1 MLLKNKIKLTYIS
14 IGILLLA
21 IISFEITLTRKIYDI
36 KYSKDKLLVI
46 EQKNYMKKEH
56 LIRHKVSKDCILLHN
71 YIIKNTGISL
81 SNLNVRIMKFL
92 KEDNRTNEEYK
103 KLLEGIIETLN
114 ETNLLLDKYNEKD
127 HLETE
132 KNTKNEI
139 NKIISDN
146 IKENTE

>member
-21 IISFEITLTRKIYDI
+21 IILFEITLTRKIYNI

-46 EQKNYMKKEH
+46 EQKNSMKKERI
-56 LIRHKVSKDCILLHN
+56 IRHKVSKDCILLHN
-71 YIIKNTGISL
+71 YIIKNTVISL

-103 KLLEGIIETLN
+103 ELLEGIIETLN

-132 KNTKNEI
+132 KDTKNEI

>member
-1 MLLKNKIKLTYIS
+1 
-14 IGILLLA
+14 
-21 IISFEITLTRKIYDI
+21 
-36 KYSKDKLLVI
+36 
-46 EQKNYMKKEH
+46 
-56 LIRHKVSKDCILLHN
+56 
-71 YIIKNTGISL
+71 
-81 SNLNVRIMKFL
+81 MKFL

-103 KLLEGIIETLN
+103 ELLEGIIETLN

-132 KNTKNEI
+132 KDTKNEI